1 MKTVICIN
9 DKNQPLNANVV
20 KGKEYEIESEYV
32 NALDQRVYIIK
43 GAINEG
49 TTKWGMRWIGYDA
62 TRFSTQETVEIM
74 EKEYIFALN

>member
-1 MKTVICIN
+1 MKTVTCIN
-9 DKNQPLNANVV
+9 DKNQPLGANVV
-20 KGKEYEIESEYV
+20 KGKEYEVESEYV

-74 EKEYIFALN
+74 EKEYNFALN